1 MSIINYKNVD
11 IHIESKIILENVSF
25 TLNEGEF
32 VYLVGAVG
40 SGKSSLIKT
49 LYGEVAVHGGDA
61 VLFDK
66 YDMRKIRRSKLQE
79 LRKQIGIVFQDFKL
93 LTDRNVHDNLDFVLR
108 CTGWKKKKEREARI
122 TEVLELVE
130 LAPKGYK
137 MPHELSGGEQQRVVI
152 ARAILNHPKLL
163 LADEPTGNLDN
174 ETGHKIMKLLHR
186 ICKED
191 GTAVLMITHNE
202 QWLTAYPAFEFRC
215 AGGRLNIVEGGVQN
229 VLAESVVAAPIVAAA
244 VVAPADSA
252 VAAPAVAESAAVAPA
267 VAAPA
272 VAESAAVAPAVA
284 APAVAESAPVAPV
297 VAAPAE
303 PAVAAPAVAESAA
316 VAPAVVAPAEP
327 AAVAPAVAAPA
338 VAESAAVA
346 SAVVAPAEPVAVAPA
361 ATATE
366 NSDDNDIQTAD
377 C

>member
-1 MSIINYKNVD
+1 MYCIGNMSIISYKNVD
-11 IHIESKIILENVSF
+11 IHIDSKIILENVTF

-49 LYGEVAVHGGDA
+49 LYGEVEVHSGDA
-61 VLFDK
+61 LLFDK
-66 YDMRKIRRSKLQE
+66 YDMRKIRRSKLPM

-108 CTGWKKKKEREARI
+108 CTGWEKKKEREARI

-174 ETGHKIMKLLHR
+174 ETGHKIMKLLHK
-186 ICKED
+186 ICKEE

-202 QWLTAYPAFEFRC
+202 QWLTLYPAFEFRC
-215 AGGRLNIVEGGVQN
+215 AGGRLTAVDKSDYVARGAVDAVSEQSISTDSK
-229 VLAESVVAAPIVAAA
+229 VLVTE
-244 VVAPADSA
+244 
-252 VAAPAVAESAAVAPA
+252 
-267 VAAPA
+267 
-272 VAESAAVAPAVA
+272 
-284 APAVAESAPVAPV
+284 PV
-297 VAAPAE
+297 VSSVSVTNDE
-303 PAVAAPAVAESAA
+303 Q
-316 VAPAVVAPAEP
+316 
-327 AAVAPAVAAPA
+327 
-338 VAESAAVA
+338 A
-346 SAVVAPAEPVAVAPA
+346 SAVESASSV
-361 ATATE
+361 
-366 NSDDNDIQTAD
+366 DNDIQTAD

>member
-1 MSIINYKNVD
+1 MYCIGNMSIISYKNVD
-11 IHIESKIILENVSF
+11 IHIDSKIILENVTF

-49 LYGEVAVHGGDA
+49 LYGEVEVHSGDA
-61 VLFDK
+61 LLFDK
-66 YDMRKIRRSKLQE
+66 YDMRKIRRSKLPM

-108 CTGWKKKKEREARI
+108 CTGWEKKKEREARI

-174 ETGHKIMKLLHR
+174 ETGHKIMKLLHK
-186 ICKED
+186 ICKEE

-202 QWLTAYPAFEFRC
+202 QWLTLYPAFEFRC
-215 AGGRLNIVEGGVQN
+215 ACGRLTAVDKSDYVARVAVDAVSEQSISTDSK
-229 VLAESVVAAPIVAAA
+229 VLVIE
-244 VVAPADSA
+244 
-252 VAAPAVAESAAVAPA
+252 
-267 VAAPA
+267 
-272 VAESAAVAPAVA
+272 
-284 APAVAESAPVAPV
+284 PV
-297 VAAPAE
+297 VSSVSVTNDE
-303 PAVAAPAVAESAA
+303 Q
-316 VAPAVVAPAEP
+316 
-327 AAVAPAVAAPA
+327 
-338 VAESAAVA
+338 A
-346 SAVVAPAEPVAVAPA
+346 SAVESASSV
-361 ATATE
+361 
-366 NSDDNDIQTAD
+366 DNDIQTAD

>member
-1 MSIINYKNVD
+1 MPIINYKNVD
-11 IHIESKIILENVSF
+11 IHIDSKIILEGVTF

-66 YDMRKIRRSKLQE
+66 YDMRKIRRSKLQQ
-79 LRKQIGIVFQDFKL
+79 LRKQIGIVFQDFQL

-108 CTGWKKKKEREARI
+108 CTGWKKKKERESRI
-122 TEVLELVE
+122 IEVLELVE
-130 LAPKGYK
+130 LASKGYK

-186 ICKED
+186 ICKDE

-215 AGGRLNIVEGGVQN
+215 AGGRLSIDKWGIQTTV
-229 VLAESVVAAPIVAAA
+229 AESTAVEVVAPIAPAAEAAVAAVAVPSPAAVAEPSPAA
-244 VVAPADSA
+244 VVEPAPAA
-252 VAAPAVAESAAVAPA
+252 VVESAPA
-267 VAAPA
+267 
-272 VAESAAVAPAVA
+272 
-284 APAVAESAPVAPV
+284 AVAESAPAAVIEP
-297 VAAPAE
+297 APAAVVE
-303 PAVAAPAVAESAA
+303 PA
-316 VAPAVVAPAEP
+316 P
-327 AAVAPAVAAPA
+327 AAVA
-338 VAESAAVA
+338 
-346 SAVVAPAEPVAVAPA
+346 EPAPA
-361 ATATE
+361 AAVE
-366 NSDDNDIQTAD
+366 PIDDNDIQTAD

>member
-229 VLAESVVAAPIVAAA
+229 VLAESVVAAPVVAAA
-244 VVAPADSA
+244 VVAPA
-252 VAAPAVAESAAVAPA
+252 E
-267 VAAPA
+267 
-272 VAESAAVAPAVA
+272 
-284 APAVAESAPVAPV
+284 PV
-297 VAAPAE
+297 
-303 PAVAAPAVAESAA
+303 VAESAA
-316 VAPAVVAPAEP
+316 VAPAVVAPAVSESV
-327 AAVAPAVAAPA
+327 AVAPAVA
-338 VAESAAVA
+338 V
-346 SAVVAPAEPVAVAPA
+346 PAEPVAVAPA

>member
-215 AGGRLNIVEGGVQN
+215 AGGRLNIVEGGVHN
-229 VLAESVVAAPIVAAA
+229 VLAESVVAAPVVAAA
-244 VVAPADSA
+244 VVAPA
-252 VAAPAVAESAAVAPA
+252 E
-267 VAAPA
+267 
-272 VAESAAVAPAVA
+272 
-284 APAVAESAPVAPV
+284 PV
-297 VAAPAE
+297 VAE
-303 PAVAAPAVAESAA
+303 PVAVAESAA
-316 VAPAVVAPAEP
+316 VAPAVVAPADSAVAAPAVSESAAVAPAVAVPAEPVAAESAAVAP
-327 AAVAPAVAAPA
+327 AAVAPAVVAPA
-338 VAESAAVA
+338 DSAVA
-346 SAVVAPAEPVAVAPA
+346 APAEPVAVAPA